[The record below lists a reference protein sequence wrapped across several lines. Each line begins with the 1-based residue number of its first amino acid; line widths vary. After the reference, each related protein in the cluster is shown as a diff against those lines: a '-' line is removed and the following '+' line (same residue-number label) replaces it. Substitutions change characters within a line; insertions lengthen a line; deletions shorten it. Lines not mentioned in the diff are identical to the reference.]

1 MGILNFI
8 DEVLASSPK
17 YRITHADSTT
27 EDVSI
32 DLITAVTTQG
42 TGLNKVLF
50 DKIEKYLV
58 PVGTICMWS
67 GATNTIPTRLGI
79 V

>member
-1 MGILNFI
+1 MTGTIELVTPI
-8 DEVLASSPK
+8 
-17 YRITHADSTT
+17 
-27 EDVSI
+27 
-32 DLITAVTTQG
+32 TTQG
-42 TGLNKVLF
+42 TALNKTLF